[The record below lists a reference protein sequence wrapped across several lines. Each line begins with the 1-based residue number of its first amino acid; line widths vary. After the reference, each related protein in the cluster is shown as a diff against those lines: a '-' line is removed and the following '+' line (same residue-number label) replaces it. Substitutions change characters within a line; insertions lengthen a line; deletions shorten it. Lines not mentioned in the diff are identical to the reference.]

1 MPTNVYFTHGTKNE
15 QYLIEDLIIES
26 LKIYGNEFMYIPRTL
41 VSKDEILGEDRL
53 SKFTSSFPIEMYF
66 ENVDSLDG
74 QGAFIQKFGLMME
87 QSATLVVARRRWDQL
102 VGRYGQTIIPTRP
115 CEGDL
120 IYFPL
125 TKGLFEIKFVKHQ
138 DPFYQLGKLYVF
150 KLQVE
155 LFQYASEKIDT
166 GISEIDAFETLK
178 TFTTNTTR
186 SPAGEITSITMINQ
200 GSGYTSVPTVA
211 FAAAPSG
218 GVTATGTAVLS
229 GGGVSAVA
237 VAAGGTGYTSPTI
250 TFSPPTVAGGVTA
263 VGTVTVSG
271 GVITGIVITTAGTGY
286 TTAPTATLGSLGTGT
301 GASLGAVT
309 IGTSTITGIVI
320 TNAGYGYTVAPAVTI
335 TGGGGSGAAA
345 TTVIAANVGNVY
357 TIALTG
363 GNITFANNLTYLTPA
378 NLGTVNLPI
387 TYFTGT
393 RAITG
398 TINAYLKTGSLESGG
413 LLSDLI
419 AGSATTVD
427 PKFTINVQMGGPS
440 TNPTGVEIKL
450 PAAMLQIPTINTEQ
464 VISTTINFTAQGFAG
479 TSYDITESNEAT
491 IVYRAAV

>member
-186 SPAGEITSITMINQ
+186 SPAGEITSVTILNQ
-200 GSGYTSVPTVA
+200 GSGYTSVPTVTFTSA
-211 FAAAPSG
+211 SGRDAAA
-218 GVTATGTAVLS
+218 TAVR
-229 GGGVSAVA
+229 GTGATA
-237 VAAGGTGYTSPTI
+237 NKIIRIDITNPGTGYQVA
-250 TFSPPTVAGGVTA
+250 PTV
-263 VGTVTVSG
+263 S
-271 GVITGIVITTAGTGY
+271 ITG
-286 TTAPTATLGSLGTGT
+286 GSGT
-301 GASLGAVT
+301 GAT
-309 IGTSTITGIVI
+309 
-320 TNAGYGYTVAPAVTI
+320 
-335 TGGGGSGAAA
+335 A
-345 TTVIAANVGNVY
+345 TASIDV
-357 TIALTG
+357 
-363 GNITFANNLTYLTPA
+363 NIDKPESFGDNNK
-378 NLGTVNLPI
+378 
-387 TYFTGT
+387 F
-393 RAITG
+393 
-398 TINAYLKTGSLESGG
+398 KTQAQDVLFS
-413 LLSDLI
+413 
-419 AGSATTVD
+419 V
-427 PKFTINVQMGGPS
+427 
-440 TNPTGVEIKL
+440 TNPFGEI
-450 PAAMLQIPTINTEQ
+450 
-464 VISTTINFTAQGFAG
+464 
-479 TSYDITESNEAT
+479 DIENNP
-491 IVYRAAV
+491 

>member
-1 MPTNVYFTHGTKNE
+1 MPTNVYFTHGTRNE

-166 GISEIDAFETLK
+166 GIAEIDAFETLK

-186 SPAGEITSITMINQ
+186 SPAGEITSITVTSQ
-200 GSGYTSVPTVA
+200 GSGYTSVPTVS
-211 FAAAPSG
+211 FTSSSGIGAAA
-218 GVTATGTAVLS
+218 TAVR
-229 GGGVSAVA
+229 GTGATA
-237 VAAGGTGYTSPTI
+237 NKIIRIDITNPGTGYQT
-250 TFSPPTVAGGVTA
+250 
-263 VGTVTVSG
+263 
-271 GVITGIVITTAGTGY
+271 
-286 TTAPTATLGSLGTGT
+286 
-301 GASLGAVT
+301 
-309 IGTSTITGIVI
+309 
-320 TNAGYGYTVAPAVTI
+320 APAVNI
-335 TGGGGSGAAA
+335 TGGGGSNAAA
-345 TTVIAANVGNVY
+345 TASID
-357 TIALTG
+357 I
-363 GNITFANNLTYLTPA
+363 NIDKPESFGDNNK
-378 NLGTVNLPI
+378 
-387 TYFTGT
+387 F
-393 RAITG
+393 
-398 TINAYLKTGSLESGG
+398 KTQSQDVLFS
-413 LLSDLI
+413 
-419 AGSATTVD
+419 V
-427 PKFTINVQMGGPS
+427 
-440 TNPTGVEIKL
+440 TNPFGEID
-450 PAAMLQIPTINTEQ
+450 NT
-464 VISTTINFTAQGFAG
+464 N
-479 TSYDITESNEAT
+479 NP
-491 IVYRAAV
+491 